1 MTTQQHDLDGLKA
14 LVTGATSGLGRAIA
28 FQLARDGAEV
38 TVHGRDAGRGV
49 QTVEEIQL
57 QGGRAHFV
65 AADLADAASIAR
77 FAKEV
82 GDIDILVNNA
92 GFSVWGPT
100 ETFAL
105 ASFDA
110 MFAANVRAPFFLVAA
125 FAPGMVARGTGSI
138 INISSMAGRLG
149 LAGGAA
155 YGATK
160 AALASFTQA
169 WAAEYSPRGIRV
181 NAVAPGPIYT
191 RPEARDLFDSLG
203 AATAMKR
210 AADPPEIAEVVAF
223 LASPRASYMTGAIVG
238 RRWRP
243 NRDLAIGRHLMS
255 QNTEARNK
263 AIVLEAF
270 DILFNKR
277 DYGAAARFWS
287 PNYVQQQRTL
297 SPVATVCSI

>member
-28 FQLARDGAEV
+28 FQLARDGADV
-38 TVHGRDAGRGV
+38 TVHGRDVGRGV

-110 MFAANVRAPFFLVAA
+110 MFAANVRAPFLLVAA
-125 FAPGMVARGTGSI
+125 FAPGMVARGTGSV

-155 YGATK
+155 YGWRHS
-160 AALASFTQA
+160 L
-169 WAAEYSPRGIRV
+169 R
-181 NAVAPGPIYT
+181 PG
-191 RPEARDLFDSLG
+191 RRS
-203 AATAMKR
+203 TAR
-210 AADPPEIAEVVAF
+210 AAFGSMRSRLARSTHGPRRGNSSTRSAPP
-223 LASPRASYMTGAIVG
+223 
-238 RRWRP
+238 RP
-243 NRDLAIGRHLMS
+243 
-255 QNTEARNK
+255 
-263 AIVLEAF
+263 
-270 DILFNKR
+270 
-277 DYGAAARFWS
+277 
-287 PNYVQQQRTL
+287 
-297 SPVATVCSI
+297 

>member
-1 MTTQQHDLDGLKA
+1 MTTQQHDLAGLKA

-28 FQLARDGAEV
+28 VQLARDGAEV
-38 TVHGRDAGRGV
+38 IVHGRDAGRGV

-57 QGGRAHFV
+57 QGGRARFV
-65 AADLADAASIAR
+65 AADLTDATSIGR

-110 MFAANVRAPFFLVAA
+110 MFAANVRAPFLLVAA
-125 FAPGMVARGTGSI
+125 FAPGMVARGTGSV
-138 INISSMAGRLG
+138 INVSSMAGRLG

-160 AALASFTQA
+160 AALGSFTQA
-169 WAAEYSPRGIRV
+169 WAAEYSPRGVRV
-181 NAVAPGPIYT
+181 NA
-191 RPEARDLFDSLG
+191 
-203 AATAMKR
+203 

-223 LASPRASYMTGAIVG
+223 LASPRASYMTGTIVAVDGGRTAI
-238 RRWRP
+238 
-243 NRDLAIGRHLMS
+243 
-255 QNTEARNK
+255 
-263 AIVLEAF
+263 
-270 DILFNKR
+270 
-277 DYGAAARFWS
+277 
-287 PNYVQQQRTL
+287 
-297 SPVATVCSI
+297 

>member
-1 MTTQQHDLDGLKA
+1 MMTTTPPRDLHGLKA

-28 FQLARDGAEV
+28 FQLARDGADV
-38 TVHGRDAGRGV
+38 TVHGRDPARGA

-57 QGGRAHFV
+57 TGGLAHFV
-65 AADLADAASIAR
+65 AADLNDAASVTR
-77 FAKEV
+77 LAKEV

-92 GFSVWGPT
+92 GFAVWGPT
-100 ETFAL
+100 ETFEM

-110 MFAANVRAPFFLVAA
+110 MFAANVRAPFFLVSA
-125 FAPGMVARGTGSI
+125 FVQGMVARGTGSI

-169 WAAEYSPRGIRV
+169 WAAEYSPRGVRV

-191 RPEARDLFDSLG
+191 RPEARELFNSLG

-210 AADPPEIAEVVAF
+210 AADPAEIAEVVAF
-223 LASPRASYMTGAIVG
+223 LASPRASYMTGAIVAVDGG
-238 RRWRP
+238 RT
-243 NRDLAIGRHLMS
+243 AI
-255 QNTEARNK
+255 
-263 AIVLEAF
+263 
-270 DILFNKR
+270 
-277 DYGAAARFWS
+277 
-287 PNYVQQQRTL
+287 
-297 SPVATVCSI
+297 